1 MKIYFVRHGE
11 TDMNKNNMF
20 YGWYDAD
27 INEKGISQAE
37 DLREAFKDIHI
48 DKIYSSDLTRA
59 AHTAEIIA
67 DGRPVEKVSDLREMA
82 YGIWENR
89 TWESMT
95 EEDHKLLKK
104 WRYDWLNL
112 EIPEGETFMGF
123 YNRVT
128 SGLDRIIKEN
138 KGKHVLVVSHN
149 GALSAMHCHLT
160 GAGPK
165 GFWNFNSKQG
175 HYSAVW
181 VSDNKLTYDC
191 FNYPV
196 CKKGE

>member
-1 MKIYFVRHGE
+1 MANISLIGLHSDE
-11 TDMNKNNMF
+11 TAF
-20 YGWYDAD
+20 YH
-27 INEKGISQAE
+27 N
-37 DLREAFKDIHI
+37 
-48 DKIYSSDLTRA
+48 
-59 AHTAEIIA
+59 
-67 DGRPVEKVSDLREMA
+67 P
-82 YGIWENR
+82 
-89 TWESMT
+89 
-95 EEDHKLLKK
+95 
-104 WRYDWLNL
+104 
-112 EIPEGETFMGF
+112 
-123 YNRVT
+123 
-128 SGLDRIIKEN
+128 LDRIIKEN

-181 VSDNKLTYDC
+181 VSEKKLTYDC

>member
-1 MKIYFVRHGE
+1 MPNWLLYIILPLDRVILKQWR
-11 TDMNKNNMF
+11 TD
-20 YGWYDAD
+20 W
-27 INEKGISQAE
+27 
-37 DLREAFKDIHI
+37 L
-48 DKIYSSDLTRA
+48 DLT
-59 AHTAEIIA
+59 
-67 DGRPVEKVSDLREMA
+67 M
-82 YGIWENR
+82 
-89 TWESMT
+89 
-95 EEDHKLLKK
+95 
-104 WRYDWLNL
+104 
-112 EIPEGETFMGF
+112 PEGEAFMDF

-128 SGLDRIIKEN
+128 GGLDRIIKEN

-181 VSDNKLTYDC
+181 VSEKKLTYDC